1 MPSPSTSSAQALC
14 LLAIVAIVTIGAASA
29 AAADNKMKR
38 TLPGSCLMA
47 ASTLCANSDTS
58 AMRCLRKLAV
68 KGDARVPAACA
79 EALMAG
85 VTVKGGRSQEA
96 RAKRMSRMLNEG
108 PTCGG
113 GNTCAS
119 ASISN
124 KRCNDVLSQCLPLH
138 ES

>member
-1 MPSPSTSSAQALC
+1 MSSSSTSPAQAFC
-14 LLAIVAIVTIGAASA
+14 LLLVVTMVAFAHVGAASA
-29 AAADNKMKR
+29 AVSKTNKR
-38 TLPGSCLMA
+38 LPGSCLMA
-47 ASTLCANSDTS
+47 ASTLCTNSDTN

-108 PTCGG
+108 GTCGG
-113 GNTCAS
+113 GNNCAS
-119 ASISN
+119 TSN